1 MFIRNAR
8 VYSRKLISC
17 LGIVGASLGVMIP
30 HAAYPQ
36 TTDLPTIR
44 VLRVTTAGGTVFKLQ
59 DNWFRQ
65 STEITDNSKK
75 CGVRRGDKFFVTTLN
90 DNQNNN
96 SEYREGNRVERI
108 RDYYTVTFDAP
119 LPCNRTNQTWYI
131 YKNHVQLLRGVVI
144 PR

>member
-1 MFIRNAR
+1 MSTSKAR
-8 VYSRKLISC
+8 LHPRKFISC
-17 LGIVGASLGVMIP
+17 LGIVATSLGVMIP

-36 TTDLPTIR
+36 TTDLPIIR
-44 VLRVTTAGGTVFKLQ
+44 VLRVTTNGGTVFKLQ

-65 STEITDNSKK
+65 STEITDNNRK
-75 CGVRRGDKFFVTTLN
+75 CGVRRGDKFFVTSIN

-96 SEYREGNRVERI
+96 EEYRQGNRVEKI

-131 YKNHVQLLRGVVI
+131 YKNHVQLLRGVVT